1 MLQLKDLSER
11 NQVWNLDE
19 FVAQA
24 NALLPYYLPEDGS
37 ASRVREEVNA
47 RLIRHYASLRMIS
60 PPLRTGREVRYEYRH
75 LLQLLVVR
83 RLLASGYGASAIDDL
98 ALNRTNEE
106 LTAILEGGAEI
117 TITPANPALAYL
129 DAIRNRT
136 QQATAKPE
144 IPAPAALPTQRNT
157 DSRWTRF
164 EILPG
169 IELHVNDSF
178 SVPKSRKEQENLLQA
193 INQKLIQIHQRRD
206 K

>member
-11 NQVWNLDE
+11 NQIWNLDE

-37 ASRVREEVNA
+37 ASRVREEVNV
-47 RLIRHYASLRMIS
+47 RLIRHYTSLGMLS
-60 PPLRTGREVRYEYRH
+60 QPLRTGREVRYEYRH

-117 TITPANPALAYL
+117 TITPANPALAQV
-129 DAIRNRT
+129 DSIRSRT
-136 QQATAKPE
+136 RHAAAKLG
-144 IPAPAALPTQRNT
+144 IPAPAAVPTQRST

-178 SVPKSRKEQENLLQA
+178 SVPKSRKEQENLLQV